1 MLSML
6 SCRSIVLIALLSCA
20 IAYGPAGAAEIEI
33 GRSTSRSFGD
43 GRFNLFRLPSE
54 TPAGS
59 VADVRPADHRAQ
71 LRIPTIRLAADE
83 QPDALPPPIAE
94 ETDRFRLDT
103 PPASAEL
110 VSPASLTLD
119 DLEQIALQCNPTLA
133 QAEMAVQAAEGRFVQ
148 AGLHPNPVIGYRAED
163 MGADGKFG
171 QHGAWVIQEIVT
183 KGKLGLGQAVAGH
196 EIEQARF
203 GWEAQRR
210 RVLNDVRAG
219 YYKVL
224 LAQKT
229 VEVNQRL
236 VKIGAEGVEMSEK
249 LRQALEVGR
258 AEVLQAKIEADRA
271 RLRLNESQNGH
282 RAAWRRLV
290 DVVGQPA
297 MVPQTLAGKVDEDLP
312 EFTWEDTL
320 EQLLTHSPELARA
333 HVGVQRARCE
343 LARQCAERVP
353 NFEVGVGVKYDDIAR
368 ATVADVEVG
377 IPLPLFNKNQGGIM
391 QAEAGLVAAEREVH
405 RVELNLRRRLAGAF
419 EQYANARRDVLTYTE
434 NIIPNAKASL
444 ELVTEGFRLGE
455 YDYLQL
461 LTAQRTFFDVS
472 LKSLQNLRELW
483 VQSVEIEGL
492 LLTGGLEKP
501 ASPR

>member
-1 MLSML
+1 ML
-6 SCRSIVLIALLSCA
+6 SCRSIVLIAVLSCA
-20 IAYGPAGAAEIEI
+20 IADGPTRAAEVEI
-33 GRSTSRSFGD
+33 GRSTSCSFGD
-43 GRFNLFRLPSE
+43 GRLNPFRLRSE
-54 TPAGS
+54 TPARSG
-59 VADVRPADHRAQ
+59 AGARPADYRAQ

-83 QPDALPPPIAE
+83 RQDSLPPPIGE
-94 ETDRFRLDT
+94 ETGRFLQDA

-110 VSPASLTLD
+110 LSPTTLTLE
-119 DLEQIALQCNPTLA
+119 DLEQIALQCNPTLV
-133 QAEMAVQAAEGRFVQ
+133 QAEMVVQAAEGRLVQ
-148 AGLHPNPVIGYRAED
+148 AGLYPNPVIGYRAED

-171 QHGAWVIQEIVT
+171 QHGAWITQEIVT

-203 GWEAQRR
+203 GWDAQQR

-219 YYKVL
+219 YYEVL

-236 VKIGAEGVEMSEK
+236 VEIGAKGVAMSEK
-249 LRQALEVGR
+249 LRKALEVGR
-258 AEVLQAKIEADRA
+258 AEVLQANIEADQA

-290 DVVGQPA
+290 DVLGQPA
-297 MVPQTLAGKVDEDLP
+297 LEPQTLAGKADEDLP

-333 HVGVQRARCE
+333 HVGVQRAQCE
-343 LARQCAERVP
+343 LARQCAKRVP

-391 QAEAGLVAAEREVH
+391 QAEAALVAADREVH
-405 RVELNLRRRLAGAF
+405 RVELNLRTRLAGAF

-434 NIIPNAKASL
+434 SIIPNAKASL
-444 ELVTEGFRLGE
+444 DLVTEGFRLGE

-472 LKSLQNLRELW
+472 LKSLQNLRELR

-492 LLTGGLEKP
+492 LLTGGLENLEN
-501 ASPR
+501 PR